1 MKAAAIFIW
10 ERVKTKMKWME
21 KYKYHMLALLL
32 GLSIFACLMKS
43 ISNNQQKELKKDGKS
58 KVTEEKRQSQENGTS
73 KEVEDPTI
81 RVVLKTDG
89 FANVA
94 HPEAG
99 FQAAGGL
106 KIQSG
111 DEVRESAPGEVV
123 TIRPDDAMFA
133 KGTIHI
139 EPKEEGDLI
148 SVVTLN
154 RGCGVPNYR
163 GKIELFQTAEG
174 VVLVNELSMEQYL
187 YGVVPS
193 EMPASYEPEALKVQA
208 VCARSYAYKQ
218 MQGLGYPEYQAHIDD
233 STAFQVYGNSGEQ
246 ESTNRAVDETRGQKI
261 WYQDQVITAYYFST
275 SCGKTTTA
283 EAWGNASPDKAYLQS
298 AEIKDEEC
306 DYEAKLP
313 WYRWRAVIPSNVL
326 TNLINLNTQTNI
338 GNVTSLEVTKYG
350 PGGVAQQIVA
360 VGDQGSVTVDTEN
373 KIRTALGGSGY
384 TIEKQDGTVIDSM
397 TLLPSAFFTVEYQD
411 GNYVLN
417 GGGFGHGIGMSQ
429 NGANEMAKKGKNYLE
444 ILTTFYHDVEVR

>member
-1 MKAAAIFIW
+1 
-10 ERVKTKMKWME
+10 
-21 KYKYHMLALLL
+21 
-32 GLSIFACLMKS
+32 MKS
-43 ISNNQQKELKKDGKS
+43 ISNNQQKEVKKDGNSNVTGEEKKS
-58 KVTEEKRQSQENGTS
+58 KGKGTE
-73 KEVEDPTI
+73 KEVEDSVV

-106 KIQSG
+106 KVQSG

-123 TIRPDDAMFA
+123 TICPDDAMFA

-174 VVLVNELSMEQYL
+174 VVIVNELSMEQYL

-218 MQGLGYPEYQAHIDD
+218 TQGFWDIRNIRHILM
-233 STAFQVYGNSGEQ
+233 TALPFRYMAILESRRAQTERWMRQEDKIMVSRSGDHGLLFFLHPAARRQ
-246 ESTNRAVDETRGQKI
+246 RRRRGEMLRRRKGIYRVQRSKM
-261 WYQDQVITAYYFST
+261 
-275 SCGKTTTA
+275 
-283 EAWGNASPDKAYLQS
+283 QS
-298 AEIKDEEC
+298 AITK
-306 DYEAKLP
+306 
-313 WYRWRAVIPSNVL
+313 
-326 TNLINLNTQTNI
+326 QT
-338 GNVTSLEVTKYG
+338 
-350 PGGVAQQIVA
+350 
-360 VGDQGSVTVDTEN
+360 
-373 KIRTALGGSGY
+373 
-384 TIEKQDGTVIDSM
+384 
-397 TLLPSAFFTVEYQD
+397 F
-411 GNYVLN
+411 
-417 GGGFGHGIGMSQ
+417 HGIDGGRSFRQM
-429 NGANEMAKKGKNYLE
+429 Y
-444 ILTTFYHDVEVR
+444 

>member
-1 MKAAAIFIW
+1 
-10 ERVKTKMKWME
+10 
-21 KYKYHMLALLL
+21 
-32 GLSIFACLMKS
+32 MKS
-43 ISNNQQKELKKDGKS
+43 ISNNQQKEVKKDRNS
-58 KVTEEKRQSQENGTS
+58 NVTEEEKKSKGKGTE
-73 KEVEDPTI
+73 KEVEDSVV

-123 TIRPDDAMFA
+123 TICPDDAMFA

-148 SVVTLN
+148 AVVTLN

-174 VVLVNELSMEQYL
+174 VVIVNELSMEQYL

-218 MQGLGYPEYQAHIDD
+218 TQGFGYPEYQAHIDD

-246 ESTNRAVDETRGQKI
+246 ASTNRAVDETRGQKFMVSRSGDHGLLFFYI
-261 WYQDQVITAYYFST
+261 
-275 SCGKTTTA
+275 
-283 EAWGNASPDKAYLQS
+283 LR
-298 AEIKDEEC
+298 KD
-306 DYEAKLP
+306 D
-313 WYRWRAVIPSNVL
+313 
-326 TNLINLNTQTNI
+326 
-338 GNVTSLEVTKYG
+338 
-350 PGGVAQQIVA
+350 
-360 VGDQGSVTVDTEN
+360 
-373 KIRTALGGSGY
+373 
-384 TIEKQDGTVIDSM
+384 
-397 TLLPSAFFTVEYQD
+397 
-411 GNYVLN
+411 N
-417 GGGFGHGIGMSQ
+417 GGGVGKCFAGERVSTECRDQRCRARLRSRPSMVSMAGGHSDKCTDKYDQSKYTDQYRKCNFDGSDKIRSRWCGTADC
-429 NGANEMAKKGKNYLE
+429 GDWGVGKC
-444 ILTTFYHDVEVR
+444 DC

>member
-1 MKAAAIFIW
+1 
-10 ERVKTKMKWME
+10 MKWIE

-32 GLSIFACLMKS
+32 GLSVFACLMKS
-43 ISNNQQKELKKDGKS
+43 ISNNQQKEVKKNRNS
-58 KVTEEKRQSQENGTS
+58 NVTEEEKKSKGKGTE
-73 KEVEDPTI
+73 KEVEDSVV

-123 TIRPDDAMFA
+123 TICPDDAMFA

-148 SVVTLN
+148 AVVTLN

-174 VVLVNELSMEQYL
+174 VVIVNELSMEQYL

-218 MQGLGYPEYQAHIDD
+218 TQGFGYPEYQAHIDD

-246 ESTNRAVDETRGQKI
+246 ASTNRAVDETRSSDHGLLFFYI
-261 WYQDQVITAYYFST
+261 
-275 SCGKTTTA
+275 
-283 EAWGNASPDKAYLQS
+283 LR
-298 AEIKDEEC
+298 KD
-306 DYEAKLP
+306 D
-313 WYRWRAVIPSNVL
+313 
-326 TNLINLNTQTNI
+326 
-338 GNVTSLEVTKYG
+338 
-350 PGGVAQQIVA
+350 
-360 VGDQGSVTVDTEN
+360 
-373 KIRTALGGSGY
+373 
-384 TIEKQDGTVIDSM
+384 
-397 TLLPSAFFTVEYQD
+397 
-411 GNYVLN
+411 N
-417 GGGFGHGIGMSQ
+417 GGGVGKCFAGERVSTECRDQRCRARLRSRPSMVSMAGGHSDKCTDKYDQSKYTDQYRKCNFDGSDKIRSRWCGTADC
-429 NGANEMAKKGKNYLE
+429 GDWGVGKC
-444 ILTTFYHDVEVR
+444 DR

>member
-1 MKAAAIFIW
+1 
-10 ERVKTKMKWME
+10 MKWIE

-32 GLSIFACLMKS
+32 GLSVFACLMKS
-43 ISNNQQKELKKDGKS
+43 ISNNQQKEVKKDRNS
-58 KVTEEKRQSQENGTS
+58 NVTEEEKKSKGKGTE
-73 KEVEDPTI
+73 KEVEDSVV

-123 TIRPDDAMFA
+123 TICPDDAMFA

-148 SVVTLN
+148 AVVTLN

-174 VVLVNELSMEQYL
+174 VVIVNELSMEQYL

-218 MQGLGYPEYQAHIDD
+218 TQGFGYPEYQAHIDD

-246 ESTNRAVDETRGQKI
+246 ASTNRAVDETRGQKL

-283 EAWGNASPDKAYLQS
+283 EAWEMLRRRKGIYRVQRSKMQS
-298 AEIKDEEC
+298 AITK
-306 DYEAKLP
+306 
-313 WYRWRAVIPSNVL
+313 
-326 TNLINLNTQTNI
+326 QT
-338 GNVTSLEVTKYG
+338 
-350 PGGVAQQIVA
+350 
-360 VGDQGSVTVDTEN
+360 
-373 KIRTALGGSGY
+373 
-384 TIEKQDGTVIDSM
+384 
-397 TLLPSAFFTVEYQD
+397 F
-411 GNYVLN
+411 
-417 GGGFGHGIGMSQ
+417 HGIDGGRSFRQM
-429 NGANEMAKKGKNYLE
+429 Y
-444 ILTTFYHDVEVR
+444 

>member
-1 MKAAAIFIW
+1 
-10 ERVKTKMKWME
+10 MKWIE

-32 GLSIFACLMKS
+32 GFSIFACLMKS
-43 ISNNQQKELKKDGKS
+43 ISNNQQKEMKKDRNS
-58 KVTEEKRQSQENGTS
+58 NVTEEEKKSKGKGTE
-73 KEVEDPTI
+73 KEVEDSVV
-81 RVVLKTDG
+81 RVVLKTNG

-123 TIRPDDAMFA
+123 TICPDDAMFA

-148 SVVTLN
+148 AVVTLN

-174 VVLVNELSMEQYL
+174 VVIVNELSMEQYL

-218 MQGLGYPEYQAHIDD
+218 TQGFGYPEYQAHIDD

-246 ESTNRAVDETRGQKI
+246 ASTNRAVDETRGQKL

-283 EAWGNASPDKAYLQS
+283 EAWGNASPEKGYLQS
-298 AEIKDEEC
+298 AEIKDAER
-306 DYEAKLP
+306 DYEADLP
-313 WYRWRAVIPSNVL
+313 WYRWRAVIPTNVL
-326 TNLINLNTQTNI
+326 TNMINLNTQTNI
-338 GNVTSLEVTKYG
+338 GNVTSMEVTKYG
-350 PGGVAQQIVA
+350 PGGVAQQIV
-360 VGDQGSVTVDTEN
+360 VTGELGSVTIDTEN
-373 KIRTALGGSGY
+373 KIRTALGGNGY

-397 TLLPSAFFTVEYQD
+397 ALLPSAFFTVEYQD
-411 GNYVLN
+411 GNYVLD

>member
-1 MKAAAIFIW
+1 
-10 ERVKTKMKWME
+10 
-21 KYKYHMLALLL
+21 MLAFLL

-43 ISNNQQKELKKDGKS
+43 ISNNQQKEVKKDRNSNVAEEEKKS
-58 KVTEEKRQSQENGTS
+58 KGKGTE
-73 KEVEDPTI
+73 KEVEDSVV

-111 DEVRESAPGEVV
+111 DEVRESVYGEVV
-123 TIRPDDAMFA
+123 TICPDDAMFA

-148 SVVTLN
+148 AVVTLN

-174 VVLVNELSMEQYL
+174 VVIVNELSMEQYL

-218 MQGLGYPEYQAHIDD
+218 TQGFGYPEYQAHIDD
-233 STAFQVYGNSGEQ
+233 STALG
-246 ESTNRAVDETRGQKI
+246 I
-261 WYQDQVITAYYFST
+261 WQF
-275 SCGKTTTA
+275 
-283 EAWGNASPDKAYLQS
+283 
-298 AEIKDEEC
+298 
-306 DYEAKLP
+306 
-313 WYRWRAVIPSNVL
+313 WRAGEYKPS
-326 TNLINLNTQTNI
+326 
-338 GNVTSLEVTKYG
+338 
-350 PGGVAQQIVA
+350 GG
-360 VGDQGSVTVDTEN
+360 
-373 KIRTALGGSGY
+373 
-384 TIEKQDGTVIDSM
+384 
-397 TLLPSAFFTVEYQD
+397 
-411 GNYVLN
+411 
-417 GGGFGHGIGMSQ
+417 
-429 NGANEMAKKGKNYLE
+429 
-444 ILTTFYHDVEVR
+444 